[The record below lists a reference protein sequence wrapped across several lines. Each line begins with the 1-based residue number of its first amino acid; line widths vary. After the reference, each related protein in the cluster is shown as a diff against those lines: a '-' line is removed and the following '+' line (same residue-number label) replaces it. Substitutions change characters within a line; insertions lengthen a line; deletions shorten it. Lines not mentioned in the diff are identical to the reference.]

1 MRRHVG
7 KPRAQ
12 GKEKGRHEHPDESSS
27 CPSNS
32 DLRSLLSPVF
42 LTGFSEP
49 LANDPHAKPTILQPC
64 NVGKPVT
71 LRKKQEKLEILEYD
85 DSQRSNE
92 TGSNNANVSAKKQ
105 PLSVFQ
111 SGEWIRALSLGRG
124 NTAAQPPIISALA
137 TTSNTPGV
145 NRAWCSCTCRIIP
158 HAIKSK
164 DRNRDK

>member
-7 KPRAQ
+7 KPRAR

-42 LTGFSEP
+42 LTGMCLIVVPSDRPFGLNGINSNRQGFSEP

-71 LRKKQEKLEILEYD
+71 LRKK
-85 DSQRSNE
+85 
-92 TGSNNANVSAKKQ
+92 TGKVGN
-105 PLSVFQ
+105 L
-111 SGEWIRALSLGRG
+111 GIRRF
-124 NTAAQPPIISALA
+124 A
-137 TTSNTPGV
+137 T
-145 NRAWCSCTCRIIP
+145 IQ
-158 HAIKSK
+158 
-164 DRNRDK
+164 